1 MVLQTINECSS
12 FPLEIYVV
20 ASHLAHNAWWQ
31 AQDLQQQILEREKD
45 HKAMSLDLATVR
57 GWRTTPGGTRLAQD
71 LQQQI
76 LEREKDH
83 KAMSLDLATVR
94 G

>member
-1 MVLQTINECSS
+1 MVPQTINECSS

-57 GWRTTPGGTRLAQD
+57 G
-71 LQQQI
+71 
-76 LEREKDH
+76 
-83 KAMSLDLATVR
+83 
-94 G
+94 